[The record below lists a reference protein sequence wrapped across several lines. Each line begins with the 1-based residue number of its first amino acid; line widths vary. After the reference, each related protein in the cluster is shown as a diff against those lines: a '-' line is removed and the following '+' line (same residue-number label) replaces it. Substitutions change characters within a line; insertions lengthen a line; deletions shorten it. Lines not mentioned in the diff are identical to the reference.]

1 MINCMSKLEGNELQ
15 CSAKRKN
22 NEGNFCMMNILR
34 EMIYMVEMELMRN
47 VKIFLT
53 CV

>member
-1 MINCMSKLEGNELQ
+1 MINCMSKLEREELQ

-22 NEGNFCMMNILR
+22 NEGNFCMMNTL
-34 EMIYMVEMELMRN
+34 YMVEIELMCN
-47 VKIFLT
+47 VKLLLT